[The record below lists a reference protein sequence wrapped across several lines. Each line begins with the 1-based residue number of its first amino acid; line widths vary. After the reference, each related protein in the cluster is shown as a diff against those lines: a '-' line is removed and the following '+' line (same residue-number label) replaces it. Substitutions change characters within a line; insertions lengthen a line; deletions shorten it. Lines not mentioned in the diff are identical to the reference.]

1 MTTILQSAQTAPDA
15 LALRRERSMLLAALS
30 DLVLIT
36 GYFIAALAANS
47 LMLLAETV
55 RAFLLVLLELV
66 LLGVL
71 RRIHRGRMYAFD
83 YGPGKVEQFANLSV
97 ALGMGFAGL
106 WVGAGAAYRWWHPP
120 EQVEAGLWF
129 GVAVGVVNALQ
140 NAYVFRALWRAGGDG
155 RSVIMMGQVRTR
167 LAKLVSS
174 GIVLVAMVINASF
187 PGGTIAL
194 VAEVGGAAFVA
205 LVMLQLSASMMRE
218 ALPSLLDRTL
228 EEKQQ
233 HLINRALV
241 HHFDRYDALISVRS
255 RLSGNLPY
263 VDVVL
268 GFGGARRMDD
278 VQGVADEVAGE
289 VRALIPGAEVTV
301 TPVLRPAAPA

>member
-1 MTTILQSAQTAPDA
+1 MTGAAQGSPAVPDA

-30 DLVLIT
+30 DLVLIVGQFAT
-36 GYFIAALAANS
+36 AILANS
-47 LMLLAETV
+47 LMMLAEAV
-55 RAFLLVLLELV
+55 RAFLLVVLELV

-71 RRIHRGRMYAFD
+71 RRIHRGQMHDFD
-83 YGPGKVEQFANLSV
+83 YGAGKVEQFANLSV
-97 ALGMGFAGL
+97 ALGMGFAGM

-120 EQVEAGLWF
+120 EQVEAGLVF
-129 GVAVGVVNALQ
+129 AVAVGALNALQ

-174 GIVLVAMVINASF
+174 AIVLVAVTVNASF
-187 PGGTIAL
+187 PGGTVAL
-194 VAEVGGAAFVA
+194 VAEVAGSAFVA
-205 LVMLQLSASMMRE
+205 LVMVQLAVSMARQS
-218 ALPSLLDRTL
+218 LPSLLDRTL

-241 HHFDRYDALISVRS
+241 RHFDRYDALVSVRS
-255 RLSGNLPY
+255 RVSGNLPC

-268 GFGGARRMDD
+268 GFAAERRMDE
-278 VQGVADEVAGE
+278 VQGVTDEVAGE

-301 TPVLRPAAPA
+301 TPVLQPVPPA